1 MVAAVYGACLC
12 TCTGNYVR
20 HCIELL
26 WKSYLNC
33 ILIEVYLSACSSMPS
48 ECMSRVEVQL
58 TSEYI
63 SSWRGEYTNDIVC
76 TPCKSSVYAHGW
88 GRIQIITKRASPV
101 REGTRRCTRISIR
114 MAPENQ
120 HHDRL
125 FNNDIIKA
133 ITTCLTFA
141 SALII
146 FFSFHWIVPIVLSLL
161 LFIAA
166 DRASLVLL
174 LLLIIVLLDTLFYA
188 RCSHCS
194 KWTLL

>member
-1 MVAAVYGACLC
+1 MYVEMVAAVYGACLC

-33 ILIEVYLSACSSMPS
+33 ILIEVYLSACSSMPF

-76 TPCKSSVYAHGW
+76 SPCKSSVYAHGW
-88 GRIQIITKRASPV
+88 GRIQIITKRSSAV
-101 REGTRRCTRISIR
+101 REGGTRRCTRISIWIE
-114 MAPENQ
+114 ALENQ

-125 FNNDIIKA
+125 VNIMINNNIIKA
-133 ITTCLTFA
+133 ITTSS
-141 SALII
+141 SA
-146 FFSFHWIVPIVLSLL
+146 FPSTGLS
-161 LFIAA
+161 
-166 DRASLVLL
+166 R
-174 LLLIIVLLDTLFYA
+174 
-188 RCSHCS
+188 
-194 KWTLL
+194 